1 MKEYL
6 KACVGY
12 FVYFCIS
19 FIRFKFGNKKQ
30 QKKIDMKV
38 IKQTDYKVNQW
49 AGGITR
55 ELMIYP
61 EGSSL
66 GERNFDFRISS
77 AIIDLTESDFSDFSG
92 YKRYIL
98 PIEGNVTLFRAD
110 EKIILSP
117 DVPFLFDGSEAIHSE
132 NSKGAIDFN
141 VIFRE
146 GYPLEVEVV
155 NDVERKQTRAILF
168 ALEDIEVNNS
178 VIVRHDA
185 VLMNE
190 DYSIKGKA
198 IEVRF

>member
-1 MKEYL
+1 MSDIL
-6 KACVGY
+6 FT
-12 FVYFCIS
+12 FVFHSYALS
-19 FIRFKFGNKKQ
+19 LATKSNKKQ

-98 PIEGNVTLFRAD
+98 PVEGDVTLFCAD

-155 NDVERKQTRAILF
+155 NDVECKQTRAILF
-168 ALEDIEVNNS
+168 ALEDIEVNNR